1 MKKETEKPENARN
14 ERQKN
19 FNFFLP
25 PRRRSALAVEFRE
38 SYMAGQIDAFLEI
51 CIIVSPKN
59 KNKED
64 WMSLTMSASDA
75 RKFASI
81 AVREIMRLQQRSE
94 ARASVSQKI
103 LDGLRQKHLN
113 F

>member
-1 MKKETEKPENARN
+1 MEKKPEKPENARD

-38 SYMAGQIDAFLEI
+38 AYMSGQIDAFLEI